1 MAETGGCTLAE
12 LNKMETKPVLP
23 LIISMAVPPLLSM
36 FMQYTYNFV
45 DCMFVSW
52 LSEDALTAVSL
63 AFPITTFMVAMSIGL
78 GVGVNVLIA
87 RYLGQKNQDM
97 ADSVVSNGIILSA
110 ACGAVVTLVVLLIMK
125 PFFASFTDDPVI
137 YDMAVDYMRICAFM
151 EVANMVHICI
161 QKIIQGTGNM
171 IAPMWFQI
179 AGVLLN
185 FALDPL
191 LIFGIWIFP
200 EMGIKGA
207 AISTVCGY
215 TFSMILAFYVLIFR
229 KQKVKIKVRGFR
241 IDFKIFK
248 DIFVIGFPSFVM
260 NALGACMTYFTNIFL
275 VAYST
280 TAVAFF
286 GAYFKLQQVVI
297 MTLNGLVQGCIP
309 IMSYNFGAKN
319 EEGLNQAFR
328 YGNII
333 GIILTGVS
341 IAVLWLF
348 PSQVLTIFNA
358 SPEMLSFGV
367 PALRIMCISYV
378 FASIAT
384 MVASL
389 MQSTRRVGFSLLI
402 NVLRQLGLLLPF
414 MWILS
419 KAVGMTG
426 IWYAFIAAEVITAA
440 ISWILYRKYP
450 VKI

>member
-1 MAETGGCTLAE
+1 MAE
-12 LNKMETKPVLP
+12 LNKMETKPMLP
-23 LIISMAVPPLLSM
+23 LIVSMSVPPLISM

-52 LSEDALTAVSL
+52 ISEDALTAVSL
-63 AFPITTFMVAMSIGL
+63 AFPITTFMIAMSIGL

-110 ACGAVVTLVVLLIMK
+110 ICGSIVTVIVLLILK
-125 PFFASFTDDPVI
+125 PFFASFTDDPAI
-137 YDMAVDYMRICAFM
+137 YDMAVDYMRVCAFM

-179 AGVLLN
+179 AGVALN

-191 LIFGIWIFP
+191 LIFGIGIFP

-207 AISTVCGY
+207 AVSTVCGY
-215 TFSMILAFYVLIFR
+215 TFSMLLAFYVLIFR
-229 KQKVKIKVRGFR
+229 KQKVKIKIRGFK
-241 IDFKIFK
+241 IDFRIFR

-260 NALGACMTYFTNIFL
+260 NALGAFMTYFTNIFL

-309 IMSYNFGAKN
+309 IMSYNYGARN
-319 EEGLNQAFR
+319 EARLNQAFR

-333 GIILTGVS
+333 GIMLTGIS
-341 IAVLWLF
+341 IVVLWLF
-348 PSQVLTIFNA
+348 PSQVLTVFNA

-367 PALRIMCISYV
+367 PALRVMCIGYV
-378 FASIAT
+378 FASIST
-384 MVASL
+384 MIASL
-389 MQSTRRVGFSLLI
+389 MQSTGRVGFSLLI
-402 NVLRQLGLLLPF
+402 NILRQLGLLLPF
-414 MWILS
+414 MWIFS
-419 KAVGMTG
+419 KAMGISG
-426 IWYAFIAAEVITAA
+426 IWYSFIAAEVITAV
-440 ISWILYRKYP
+440 IGWVLHKKYP
-450 VKI
+450 VKV

>member
-1 MAETGGCTLAE
+1 
-12 LNKMETKPVLP
+12 METKPMLP
-23 LIISMAVPPLLSM
+23 LIISMAVPPLISM

-185 FALDPL
+185 FALDPF

-207 AISTVCGY
+207 AVSTVCGY

-309 IMSYNFGAKN
+309 VMSYNFGAKN
-319 EEGLNQAFR
+319 EERLNLAFR

-358 SPEMLSFGV
+358 SSAMLSFGV
-367 PALRIMCISYV
+367 SALRIMCISYV

-389 MQSTRRVGFSLLI
+389 MQSTKRVGFSLLI

-419 KAVGMTG
+419 GIFGMDG

-450 VKI
+450 VKF